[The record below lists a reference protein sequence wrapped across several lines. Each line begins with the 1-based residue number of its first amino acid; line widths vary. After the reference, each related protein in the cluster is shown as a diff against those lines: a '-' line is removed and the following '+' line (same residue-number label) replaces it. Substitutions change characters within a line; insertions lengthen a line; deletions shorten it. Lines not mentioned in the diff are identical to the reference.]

1 MLNLSDPDNSD
12 QFGSPESYNSS
23 SVPSHVQYEVD
34 ASENNFDE
42 KVTALN
48 LKDSDSDNSGS
59 DAGRE
64 KEVMR
69 EL

>member
-1 MLNLSDPDNSD
+1 M
-12 QFGSPESYNSS
+12 
-23 SVPSHVQYEVD
+23 D

-42 KVTALN
+42 KVSA

-59 DAGRE
+59 DARRE